1 MKKSAF
7 LFMTFFFVLIH
18 FITQAQDTQ
27 WKPIARGQSANGHWL
42 VEQHR
47 DTALTQRVFFYTKDN
62 LLLYKEEVRGIKIN
76 VNRDR
81 TIKRLNELLAKV
93 AGEWQ
98 NTHAVASRQLVLDHF
113 N

>member
-7 LFMTFFFVLIH
+7 FFMLSIFMMASL
-18 FITQAQDTQ
+18 ITQAQDTQ
-27 WKPIARGQSANGHWL
+27 WKPIARGQSASGHWL

-47 DTALTQRVFFYTKDN
+47 DTVATQRVFFYTKDN

-81 TIKRLNELLAKV
+81 TVKRLNELLAKV
-93 AGEWQ
+93 AAEWQ